1 MSEPHA
7 ASQAPVPGL
16 LARHQGSAATLIVR
30 GFEQSSLVLVGI
42 LETSCAP
49 SLLTALSFV
58 SVP

>member
-16 LARHQGSAATLIVR
+16 LARRQGSAATPIVR
-30 GFEQSSLVLVGI
+30 GFEQSSSVLVGDSGDQ
-42 LETSCAP
+42 LCLFTV
-49 SLLTALSFV
+49 TALSFV